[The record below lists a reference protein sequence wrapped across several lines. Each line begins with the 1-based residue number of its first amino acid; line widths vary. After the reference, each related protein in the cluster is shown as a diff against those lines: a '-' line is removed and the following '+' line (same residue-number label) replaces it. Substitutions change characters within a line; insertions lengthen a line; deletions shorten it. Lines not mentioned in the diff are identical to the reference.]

1 VVLGAVGELFEDMV
15 LLVLMVAPGL
25 QMQSAG
31 RGVERGGVVPGGGG
45 ASLVGGVDQGD
56 SRSVVRAAEERER
69 RTASLR

>member
-15 LLVLMVAPGL
+15 LSVLMAAPGL

-31 RGVERGGVVPGGGG
+31 RGEGRGGVAPGGGG

-56 SRSVVRAAEERER
+56 S
-69 RTASLR
+69 